1 MNIKEKLA
9 QYEPNIN
16 EYLLSMIP
24 LEGFESDNVTFTHA
38 ILDGGYIKSNV
49 FIKPL
54 LGDSL
59 QLISVGEPVIIKL
72 ATWINMIKEE
82 NND

>member
-9 QYEPNIN
+9 QYESKMN
-16 EYLLSMIP
+16 EYLISMVP
-24 LEGFESDNVTFTHA
+24 LQGFEIDNITVTHA
-38 ILDGGYIKSNV
+38 ILEGGFIKSNI

-59 QLISVGEPVIIKL
+59 ELVSIGEPVIIKL
-72 ATWINMIKEE
+72 ATWIDMIE
-82 NND
+82 NETE